1 MDMMNFITAL
11 GAVILINIVLS
22 GDNAVVIALASR
34 NLPDKQ
40 RKKAII
46 FGSALAVVLRISLV
60 VVATLLMRIPFLQ
73 AVGGLALIYIGYH
86 LLAQNDDGEVKVEGN
101 DNMMKAIKTIV
112 LADLI
117 MSLDNVLAIAAVAKG
132 NWVVLII
139 GLAISIP
146 LVVFGASI
154 LSKLMNRFPI
164 IVYIGAAL
172 IAYTAAE
179 MIVSDVK
186 LTHYLEP
193 YAIIIKIVVTVGVV
207 GLGFITKRRL
217 SKKEG

>member
-1 MDMMNFITAL
+1 MT
-11 GAVILINIVLS
+11 
-22 GDNAVVIALASR
+22 
-34 NLPDKQ
+34 
-40 RKKAII
+40 
-46 FGSALAVVLRISLV
+46 V
-60 VVATLLMRIPFLQ
+60 VVAAAGF
-73 AVGGLALIYIGYH
+73 GLVTA
-86 LLAQNDDGEVKVEGN
+86 
-101 DNMMKAIKTIV
+101 
-112 LADLI
+112 
-117 MSLDNVLAIAAVAKG
+117 SVLAIAAVAKG
-132 NWVVLII
+132 HWLILII

-186 LTHYLEP
+186 LAHYLAP

-207 GLGFITKRRL
+207 GLGYIKKRRL
-217 SKKEG
+217 SKKEK